1 MINGRN
7 KVKNKRRKHSR
18 VGGIDKYP
26 EIDRFIPEAEMA
38 ADSKF
43 SDKSAPKYIENWTA
57 FFCGRMNSI
66 LIKKGLRC

>member
-7 KVKNKRRKHSR
+7 KVKNKQRKHSR

-26 EIDRFIPEAEMA
+26 AIDKFIPEAEMA

-43 SDKSAPKYIENWTA
+43 FDKSAPKYIEDWTA
-57 FFCGRMNSI
+57 LFCEKMNSI
-66 LIKKGLRC
+66 LIKKGLRI